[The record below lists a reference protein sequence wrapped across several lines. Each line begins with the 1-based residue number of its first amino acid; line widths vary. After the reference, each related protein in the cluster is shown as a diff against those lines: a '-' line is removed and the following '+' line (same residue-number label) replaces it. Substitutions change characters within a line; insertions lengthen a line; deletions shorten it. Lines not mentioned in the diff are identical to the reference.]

1 MLMTQFISKTET
13 VHAMRFVV
21 SIFSDVLLF
30 INKYKYKPNS
40 NTTSVEFCDRDASA
54 NSVTKGISVEIDKVT
69 YNLPN
74 LSWVII
80 DTDGELFSLSDEVFK
95 ERYSSAEDID
105 DQERYILRQRKTS
118 FSGNNIWSDGAVISV
133 PVCSDTVSDVF
144 SETLTDAANTLIC
157 LSMFSTLKDK
167 MSKDQINTLFNQIPK
182 SFQEKIAY
190 TLLSKTE
197 ELLGYGHPSTG
208 DQMERSSKYWKI

>member
-1 MLMTQFISKTET
+1 MTQFISKTET

-21 SIFSDVLLF
+21 AVFSEVLLF
-30 INKYKYKPNS
+30 IKKYKPNS
-40 NTTSVEFCDRDASA
+40 NLNSGEFWDYDRIA
-54 NSVTKGISVEIDKVT
+54 NSVTKGISVEIDNTIYK
-69 YNLPN
+69 LPN
-74 LSWVII
+74 MSWVII
-80 DTDGELFSLSDEVFK
+80 DTAGNFFSLSDEVFK
-95 ERYSSAEDID
+95 ERYSFAEDLN
-105 DQERYILRQRKTS
+105 DQERYVLRQQKSS
-118 FSGNNIWSDGAVISV
+118 FSRNGLQSDDAVVSA

-167 MSKDQINTLFNQIPK
+167 MSKDQINILFNQIPK